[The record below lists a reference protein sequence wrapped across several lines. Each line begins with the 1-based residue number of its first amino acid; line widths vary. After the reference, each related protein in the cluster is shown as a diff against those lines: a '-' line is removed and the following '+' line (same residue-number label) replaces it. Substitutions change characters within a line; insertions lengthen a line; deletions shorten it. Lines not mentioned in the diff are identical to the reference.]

1 MSPSRPPAQM
11 PSLSMRV
18 KSSVIMGITGL
29 ISRCFLHGFNT
40 VETHGLAQFRELLDS
55 RADPEKRERGL
66 LTGIFSPSFILCCIN
81 IFLYFSN
88 HVSVLDDPMVWGLLP
103 LSYAFNPNNLRW
115 TLGAHDICF
124 KNQLFSSFFTHGQV
138 LPCHRSKHSPHGGLF
153 QPCMTQAIRLLSH
166 PSPSPPAS
174 PYYTTTGTDSILS
187 PLTHP
192 QHRRYSWVHVFPEGL
207 VHQHPD
213 VDLRYFKWGVARLI
227 LESEPSPDIVPMFID
242 GTQKCMA
249 EDRGFPKFLPRVGKT
264 VRVTFGGVLDYEAT
278 FGDLK
283 ARWDELVRRETKKGN
298 TTKTVGW
305 LWKTAVIEQT
315 DDGDG
320 DGQRQVGELTSEEL
334 RNGREA
340 REIRIEVARRMREE
354 ILRLRS
360 ERGVYKESEESF
372 GRAETWRVDK
382 GEEGKKY
389 RSRVDGS
396 QINQD

>member
-1 MSPSRPPAQM
+1 MSEQQSSELREMSPSRPPAAQM
-11 PSLSMRV
+11 PSLSMRA
-18 KSSVIMGITGL
+18 KSSMIMGLTGL

-40 VETHGLAQFRELLDS
+40 VETHGLAQFRELLDN

-66 LTGIFSPSFILCCIN
+66 LTV
-81 IFLYFSN
+81 SN

-124 KNQLFSSFFTHGQV
+124 KNQLFSTFFTHGQV
-138 LPCHRSKHSPHGGLF
+138 LPCHRSKHSIHGGLF

-166 PSPSPPAS
+166 PSPSPPSS

-187 PLTHP
+187 PLNHP
-192 QHRRYSWVHVFPEGL
+192 HYRRYSWVHVFPEGL

-227 LESEPSPDIVPMFID
+227 LESEPSPDVVPMFID

-249 EDRGFPKFLPRVGKT
+249 EDRGFPKFLPRVGKK
-264 VRVTFGGVLDYEAT
+264 VKVTFGGVLDYERT

-283 ARWDELVRRETKKGN
+283 ARWDELVRRERLKEKGE
-298 TTKTVGW
+298 TKTVGW
-305 LWKTAVIEQT
+305 LWKTPVAVVAAENK
-315 DDGDG
+315 
-320 DGQRQVGELTSEEL
+320 DGQEGGGGQVVGELVSEEL
-334 RNGREA
+334 RNGKEA

-354 ILRLRS
+354 ILRLRR
-360 ERGVYKESEESF
+360 ERGVYKESDESF
-372 GRAETWRVDK
+372 GRAETWGVDK
-382 GEEGKKY
+382 GEGGKKY